1 MSKGEWKKLG
11 EVCDSI
17 NGLWKGKKEPFIKVG
32 VIRNTNFTKN
42 CKLDLNPSKLEFLD
56 VEKKQYDKRKLQF
69 GDLIVEKSGGSEK
82 QPVGRVVLFEEK
94 EGEYSFSNF
103 TSVLRIKND
112 DEIECHFL
120 HLQLYKLYLDGVTKQ
135 MQSATTGIHNLDFD
149 QFKDL
154 SIGIPPFS
162 EQKRIVK
169 FLDEEFSK
177 IETLKTNAETNLKNA
192 KELFGTTLEKELNPL
207 SRHSERSEESSA
219 ELPSGWELKALG
231 DVCYRIKRGKAPKY
245 VEQSDVL
252 VFAQKCNQPDGTMS
266 LEKALCLDPSILGK
280 YKVDDYVKEGD
291 VLVNSTGNGTVG
303 RVGFFNNKLL
313 NNKKPVVP
321 DTHITTIRGLANTFP
336 KYLYY
341 FLKPKESYL
350 SDKSLGTTNMKELHA
365 DVLEH
370 LQIPLPPLSVQK
382 EIVARLD
389 KLSENVKRLEAN
401 YKQIIANCDEL
412 KKTTLKQTFKG
423 GN

>member
-1 MSKGEWKKLG
+1 MSKWEWKKLG

-17 NGLWKGKKEPFIKVG
+17 NGLWKGKKEPLIKVG

-154 SIGIPPFS
+154 SIGIPPLS

-192 KELFGTTLEKELNPL
+192 RQLFKAGLEKTFQGKNFWKKMLLEDVCSNIVDCPHTTPKKV
-207 SRHSERSEESSA
+207 SYQTNYPCIRTS
-219 ELPSGWELKALG
+219 ELKYGEIDWKSMQYL
-231 DVCYRIKRGKAPKY
+231 DEKEYKKRIAR
-245 VEQSDVL
+245 
-252 VFAQKCNQPDGTMS
+252 
-266 LEKALCLDPSILGK
+266 LE
-280 YKVDDYVKEGD
+280 
-291 VLVNSTGNGTVG
+291 
-303 RVGFFNNKLL
+303 
-313 NNKKPVVP
+313 
-321 DTHITTIRGLANTFP
+321 
-336 KYLYY
+336 
-341 FLKPKESYL
+341 PKENDIVYGREGTFGDAVL
-350 SDKSLGTTNMKELHA
+350 LPNTHRFSLGQRTMLFRPDLNF
-365 DVLEH
+365 V
-370 LQIPLPPLSVQK
+370 IPRFLLLSIISPYVYKQAQEKNNGCGVGHVNVGDIKKFNVFIPPLSVQK

-412 KKTTLKQTFKG
+412 KKSILKKTFERES
-423 GN
+423 

>member
-1 MSKGEWKKLG
+1 MSKWEWKEFEDCIERVKY
-11 EVCDSI
+11 
-17 NGLWKGKKEPFIKVG
+17 
-32 VIRNTNFTKN
+32 TTKI
-42 CKLDLNPSKLEFLD
+42 PSKDYLQEGEFPIVSQEDCLISGYWND
-56 VEKKQYDKRKLQF
+56 RSDLFKVTKPIVIF
-69 GDLIVEKSGGSEK
+69 GDHTK
-82 QPVGRVVLFEEK
+82 VLKYIDFD
-94 EGEYSFSNF
+94 F
-103 TSVLRIKND
+103 VLGA
-112 DEIECHFL
+112 
-120 HLQLYKLYLDGVTKQ
+120 DGVKILCPKDYLNAHFFFYFLK
-135 MQSATTGIHNLDFD
+135 SVNFDNLGYARHYRLL
-149 QFKDL
+149 KEL
-154 SIGIPPFS
+154 SVPIPPLS

-169 FLDEEFSK
+169 FLDDEFSK
-177 IETLKTNAETNLKNA
+177 IETLKKNAETNLKNA
-192 KELFGTTLEKELNPL
+192 KELFETTLEKELNPP

-219 ELPSGWELKALG
+219 DLPSGWELKALG

-280 YKVDDYVKEGD
+280 YKAEDYVKEGD

-313 NNKKPVVP
+313 NNKKTVVP

-365 DVLEH
+365 DILEH

-382 EIVARLD
+382 EIVVRLD

-412 KKTTLKQTFKG
+412 KKSILKKTFEG
-423 GN
+423 DSRSSRE